1 MNIIEQITSAFTNV
15 FSNKM
20 RTFLTMLG
28 IIIGISSVIMIT
40 SVGIGI
46 KSMMDSEFDK
56 LGSNLIVIY
65 LKSWMNNVKDKDYL
79 TDEDLEL
86 IKNHPN
92 IEYAAPYISTSAEVD
107 LRNQS
112 KLYCNIT
119 GTTKEYKNQGN
130 FELKYGRFLNDA
142 DNIGGTKAAVIS
154 EWMAKA
160 MFGYTNIVGKTFKVY
175 FDDYSDTL
183 TIVGVLKS
191 NEDDMGFVSTYSSG
205 EIFMPIKRVYDYK
218 DEDDNDIIDNIY
230 AGVKDTAKLTQTNK
244 EILRL
249 LEVKHN
255 NSDYYAIE
263 SYMDQVKLITK
274 VINGITAFI
283 GFVAAISLLVGGIG
297 VMNIMLVTVAE
308 RTREIGIRKSL
319 GATNSNIRTQFLIE
333 AVILSLTGGII
344 GVIIGYLSSLGIG
357 LIISAVADIQFVPV
371 LSVFVITLV
380 VIISSSIGIIF
391 GVYPAAKA
399 AKLDPIEAL
408 RYE

>member
-130 FELKYGRFLNDA
+130 FELKYGRFLNDS

-160 MFGYTNIVGKTFKVY
+160 MFGYTNVIGKTFKVD

-205 EIFMPIKRVYDYK
+205 EIFMPIKKVYDYK
-218 DEDDNDIIDNIY
+218 DEDDKDIIDYIY
-230 AGVKDTAKLTQTNK
+230 AGVKDTSKLTQTNK

-249 LEVKHN
+249 LEVKHK
-255 NSDYYAIE
+255 NSDYYSIE
-263 SYMDQVKLITK
+263 SFMDQVKLITK

-297 VMNIMLVTVAE
+297 VMNIMLVTVTE

-357 LIISAVADIQFVPV
+357 LIISAAANIQFTPV
-371 LSVFVITLV
+371 LSIFIITLV

>member
-40 SVGIGI
+40 SIGIGI

-112 KLYCNIT
+112 KLYCSIT

-160 MFGYTNIVGKTFKVY
+160 MFGYTNVTGKTFKVD

-205 EIFMPIKRVYDYK
+205 EIFMPIKKVYDYK
-218 DEDDNDIIDNIY
+218 DEDDKDIIDNIY
-230 AGVKDTAKLTQTNK
+230 AGVKDTSKLTQTNK

-297 VMNIMLVTVAE
+297 VMNIMLVTVTE

-344 GVIIGYLSSLGIG
+344 GVIIGYLSSIGIG
-357 LIISAVADIQFVPV
+357 LIISAAADIQFTPV
-371 LSVFVITLV
+371 LSIFIITLV

>member
-79 TDEDLEL
+79 TGEDLEL

-92 IEYAAPYISTSAEVD
+92 IEYVAPYISTNAEVN
-107 LRNQS
+107 LRSQS

-119 GTTKEYKNQGN
+119 GTTEEYKNQGN
-130 FELKYGRFLNDA
+130 FELKYGRFLNVA
-142 DNIGGTKAAVIS
+142 DNIGGTRAAVIN
-154 EWMAKA
+154 EWMAEA
-160 MFGYTNIVGKTFKVY
+160 MFGYANVVGKTFKAE
-175 FDDYSDTL
+175 FDNYSDTL

-205 EIFMPIKRVYDYK
+205 EIFMPIKKVYDYK
-218 DEDDNDIIDNIY
+218 DEDDRDIIDNIY
-230 AGVKDTAKLTQTNK
+230 AGVKDTSKLTQTNK

-255 NSDYYAIE
+255 NTDYYAIE

-297 VMNIMLVTVAE
+297 VMNIMLVTVTE

-333 AVILSLTGGII
+333 AIILSLTGGII

-357 LIISAVADIQFVPV
+357 LIISAVANIQFMPV
-371 LSVFVITLV
+371 LSAFVITLV
-380 VIISSSIGIIF
+380 VVISCSIGIIF

>member
-119 GTTKEYKNQGN
+119 GTTKEYQNQGN

-205 EIFMPIKRVYDYK
+205 EIFMPIKKVYDYK

-297 VMNIMLVTVAE
+297 VMNIMLVTVTE

>member
-205 EIFMPIKRVYDYK
+205 EIFMPIKKVYDYK

-297 VMNIMLVTVAE
+297 VMNIMLVTVTE

>member
-297 VMNIMLVTVAE
+297 VMNIMLVTVTE